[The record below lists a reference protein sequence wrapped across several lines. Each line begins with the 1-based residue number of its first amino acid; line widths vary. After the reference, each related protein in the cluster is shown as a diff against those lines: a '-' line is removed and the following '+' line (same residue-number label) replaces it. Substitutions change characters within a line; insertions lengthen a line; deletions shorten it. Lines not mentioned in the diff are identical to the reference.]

1 MTFAQVTD
9 HDRNWFGV
17 QTIENTPL
25 IAERLEHML
34 TGKKYTFA
42 STNDGFQPDSRIG
55 FEVRPDQR
63 LKDTTDTTNSNVWY
77 DEQTP
82 PRFAGFNFSDTYG
95 VWGISTSATNNKYDH
110 TFKAPYWVFEY
121 NQARVMHRAPAGH
134 LLVWVIAVQEDG
146 NND

>member
-9 HDRNWFGV
+9 HDRNWFGT

-25 IAERLEHML
+25 IAARLEHML
-34 TGKKYTFA
+34 AGKRYTFA

-63 LKDTTDTTNSNVWY
+63 LKDTTNSNVWY

-82 PRFAGFNFSDTYG
+82 PRFSGFNFCDTYG
-95 VWGISTSATNNKYDH
+95 VWGISTSATEDRYDP

-121 NQARVMHRAPAGH
+121 NQARVTHRAPAGH
-134 LLVWVIAVQEDG
+134 LLVWVIAVQMDDDDE
-146 NND
+146 